1 MCAQKPVGSATAHT
15 ETCAFSLQTQDGGHL
30 TPALLVQRQETPSS
44 RCRHRWPRTSQ
55 GQTEVETTAAKQK
68 PFVTSSLQSPGC
80 SQLRPDPVPSFCPFV
95 ISNAHLFPLIKG
107 IIIYNFLLKNQLC
120 ILSIADR
127 NSQLVTWLE
136 KIDRNSSLWKEKKRL
151 SKIIYRCKK
160 PCCRTFS
167 NYEDSQQCSKIKD
180 SSKIIALGFQ
190 TQMPPLSA
198 TPRVLAHVTEC
209 VCTHSEGVTGF

>member
-1 MCAQKPVGSATAHT
+1 MCFLSG
-15 ETCAFSLQTQDGGHL
+15 
-30 TPALLVQRQETPSS
+30 
-44 RCRHRWPRTSQ
+44 RHRTVDIQPLRSWGNARRSDLADVCTAGHAQ
-55 GQTEVETTAAKQK
+55 ARNRQKWKTKAAKQK
-68 PFVTSSLQSPGC
+68 PLVSLSLQNPGC
-80 SQLRPDPVPSFCPFV
+80 SLLRPSPAQSFCPFV

-136 KIDRNSSLWKEKKRL
+136 KIDRNSSLWKEKKGC
-151 SKIIYRCKK
+151 SKIIYRRKK

-167 NYEDSQQCSKIKD
+167 NYEDFQQCSKIKD
-180 SSKIIALGFQ
+180 SSKIRALGFQ
-190 TQMPPLSA
+190 THMPPTPA
-198 TPRVLAHVTEC
+198 TLRVLAHVTEC